1 MGILRCPV
9 CKNVMIENEHGMAC
23 LKNHRFDRAS
33 SGYVNL
39 TIGSKQRKSG
49 DEKAMIIARSEFLGK
64 GHYRPLLDALIQR
77 MKLLPFI
84 LGLDLGCGEGYYTQA
99 IAEAFPE
106 SSWTGVD
113 LSVDALK
120 KAGKRSHNVR
130 YLAASIRDLPIQDAS
145 IDLTLNIFA
154 PLFLDEITRVMRPAG
169 YAVFVL
175 PNEDHLLELKEALY
189 PVVRLNPTPAGSIEG
204 FETIGVDD
212 VSFVMNLSNQDL
224 LHLLQMT
231 PYVHK
236 SPKESLDRLKTL
248 ASLHVRASFRI
259 LCVTKIVKKD
269 A

>member
-9 CKNVMIENEHGMAC
+9 CKNVMIENEQGMVC

-49 DEKAMIIARSEFLGK
+49 DEKTMILARSEFLGK
-64 GHYRPLLDALIQR
+64 GHYRPLLEALIQR
-77 MKLLPFI
+77 MKQLPFT

-99 IAEAFPE
+99 IAEAFPA

-120 KAGKRSHNVR
+120 KAGKRSRNVR

-145 IDLTLNIFA
+145 VDLTLNIFA
-154 PLFLDEITRVMRPAG
+154 PLFSDEITRVLRPGGFAL
-169 YAVFVL
+169 FIL
-175 PNEDHLLELKEALY
+175 PHEDHLLELKEALY
-189 PVVRLNPTPAGSIEG
+189 PVVRLNPVAPEAIEG

-212 VSFVMNLSNQDL
+212 VSFEMNLSNQDL

-248 ASLHVRASFRI
+248 ESLHVRASFRI